1 MKRSS
6 LVLPAVLSLAAALL
20 AADASPSTRTG
31 PWLGEQPPGESPAL
45 FAPGIVSTGLY
56 ERDAAVTPD
65 GKELYFGIL
74 GNDFAVIA
82 VCRQVDGRW
91 TGPELAPFSRDPK
104 CLNLEPCIS
113 PDGKRFLFLSTRARA
128 GQEQKPG
135 WADQDIW
142 AMDRTAEGWGEPY
155 NLGAPVNSDRPEF
168 FPSLTRDGT
177 LYFTREDS
185 EKRSA
190 IYRSRLVS
198 GAYTEPERLPDTVNC
213 GPNLFNACVAPDE
226 SYLVVCIGDRP
237 ENLGRADYY
246 VCFRTAGDR
255 WSPPVNLGPAV
266 NGKGDAATSPSVTPD
281 GRFLFFGSSRRT
293 PPPAGEA
300 RTYRALQE
308 DRVRP
313 GNGNCDLYWVSTA
326 LIEKLRPK
334 P

>member
-1 MKRSS
+1 MKRCVP
-6 LVLPAVLSLAAALL
+6 LLLAVLATLTPLPAGQAPPAA
-20 AADASPSTRTG
+20 RTG
-31 PWLGEQPPGESPAL
+31 PWLGETPPGETPVL
-45 FAPGIVSTGLY
+45 FAPGVVSTGLY
-56 ERDAAVTPD
+56 ERDVAVTPD
-65 GKELYFGIL
+65 GREFYFGIL

-104 CLNLEPCIS
+104 CLNLEPCVA
-113 PDGKRFLFLSTRARA
+113 PDGKRLLFLSTRARA

-142 AMDRTAEGWGEPY
+142 AMDRTAGGWGEPY

-177 LYFTREDS
+177 LYFTREEAD
-185 EKRSA
+185 KRSA
-190 IYRSRLVS
+190 IYRSRRVN
-198 GAYTEPERLPDTVNC
+198 GTYAEPERLPGAVNG
-213 GPNLFNACVAPDE
+213 GPNLFNACIAPDE

-237 ENLGRADYY
+237 DNLGRADYY
-246 VCFRTAGDR
+246 VCFRTPDDR
-255 WSPPVNLGPAV
+255 WSAPVNLGPAV
-266 NGKGDAATSPSVTPD
+266 NGKGDAATSPAVTPD
-281 GRFLFFGSSRRT
+281 GRFFFFGSSRRV
-293 PPPAGEA
+293 PAPAGEA

-308 DRVRP
+308 ERVRP
-313 GNGNCDLYWVSTA
+313 GNGNCDVYWVSTA